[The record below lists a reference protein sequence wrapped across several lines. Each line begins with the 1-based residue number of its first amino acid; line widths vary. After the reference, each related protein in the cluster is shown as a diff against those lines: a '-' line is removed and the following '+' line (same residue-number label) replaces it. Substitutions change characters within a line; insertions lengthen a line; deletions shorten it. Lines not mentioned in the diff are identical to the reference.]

1 MKSTDRKELADVI
14 NKYKGLIYSAVLAQ
28 VGLRSDADDVF
39 QDVFLTYIRKAP
51 EFESEPQR
59 KAWLLKT
66 AVNIARQYNHSS
78 WNTKVDKTDEP
89 LKDAQVSFKSSEKSE
104 VFEAVMKLDDKY
116 RLPVYF
122 YYFLG
127 LSSKEIGESLGITA
141 ENVDMRLSRARKMLR
156 ERLKGGHFDE

>member
-28 VGLRSDADDVF
+28 VRLRSDADDVF

-51 EFESEPQR
+51 QFDSEPQR

-78 WNTKVDKTDEP
+78 WNTKVDKTDSP
-89 LKDAQVSFKSSEKSE
+89 LKDAQVSFEDNSIIFSGCPQ
-104 VFEAVMKLDDKY
+104 
-116 RLPVYF
+116 R
-122 YYFLG
+122 
-127 LSSKEIGESLGITA
+127 
-141 ENVDMRLSRARKMLR
+141 R
-156 ERLKGGHFDE
+156 